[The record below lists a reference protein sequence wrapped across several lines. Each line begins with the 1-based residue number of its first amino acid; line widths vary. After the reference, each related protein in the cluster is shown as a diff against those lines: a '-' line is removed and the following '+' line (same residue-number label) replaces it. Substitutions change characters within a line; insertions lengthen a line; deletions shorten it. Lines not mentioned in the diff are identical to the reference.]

1 LKKDIRSLIEG
12 AIKGELLFDEP
23 LSRHTS
29 LRVGGAADCLA
40 TPTDLSDLRALVSLL
55 VEHGIPYMVLGG
67 GYNLL
72 VKDGGFRGVVI
83 SLLHFRRLERLPGN
97 RLLVEAGIL
106 IRQLLDFCREEG
118 LTGLEFLSWIPGTVG
133 GALSMNAGAHG
144 EAILERL
151 KSLTT
156 IKGGTGTGTV
166 TGTVTLRRRGELSFG
181 YRYLAIDPG
190 EIVLSATFS
199 LSGGSGAQ
207 IERRIEEFLAHRRSA
222 QQVGFPSA
230 GSFFR
235 NPPGNAAWRL
245 IDAAGLRG
253 KRIGGAQVSEVHAN
267 FLVNRGG
274 ATAADFLALARFVK
288 ERVKANSGIELEE
301 EVRIVGE
308 DGAGSEDQGSVKYGD
323 LQ

>member
-1 LKKDIRSLIEG
+1 VIDIRSLIEG

-40 TPTDLSDLRALVSLL
+40 TPTDLSDLRTLVSLL
-55 VEHGIPYMVLGG
+55 VERGIPYMVLGG

-72 VKDGGFRGVVI
+72 VKDGGFRGVAI

-151 KSLTT
+151 ESLTT
-156 IKGGTGTGTV
+156 TKGDK
-166 TGTVTLRRRGELSFG
+166 VTLKRREELSFG
-181 YRYLAIDPG
+181 YRYLAIDLG
-190 EIVLSATFS
+190 EIVVSATFS
-199 LSGGSGAQ
+199 LSEGSAAQ

-245 IDAAGLRG
+245 IDAVGLRG

-288 ERVKANSGIELEE
+288 EKVKADSGIELEE

-308 DGAGSEDQGSVKYGD
+308 DGGAGS
-323 LQ
+323 

>member
-1 LKKDIRSLIEG
+1 MEG

-40 TPTDLSDLRALVSLL
+40 TPIDLSDLRALISLL
-55 VEHGIPYMVLGG
+55 VERGITYMVLGG

-72 VKDGGFRGVVI
+72 VKDGGFRGVAI
-83 SLLHFRRLERLPGN
+83 SLLHFERLERLTGN
-97 RLLVEAGIL
+97 RLLVEAGVL
-106 IRQLLDFCREEG
+106 IRQLLGFCREEG

-151 KSLTT
+151 ESLTT
-156 IKGGTGTGTV
+156 IKWDK
-166 TGTVTLRRRGELSFG
+166 VTLKRREELSFG
-181 YRYLAIDPG
+181 YRHLAIEPG

-199 LSGGSGAQ
+199 LSEEGGAAQ

-308 DGAGSEDQGSVKYGD
+308 DGGVGS
-323 LQ
+323 

>member
-1 LKKDIRSLIEG
+1 MKRDIRPLMKG

-40 TPTDLSDLRALVSLL
+40 TPIDLSDLRALISLL
-55 VEHGIPYMVLGG
+55 VERGIPCMVLGG

-72 VKDGGFRGVVI
+72 VKDGGFRGVAI
-83 SLLHFRRLERLPGN
+83 SLLHFGRLERLPGN
-97 RLLVEAGIL
+97 RLLVEAGAP
-106 IRQLLDFCREEG
+106 IRRLLDFCREEG

-151 KSLTT
+151 ESLTT
-156 IKGGTGTGTV
+156 IKGDK
-166 TGTVTLRRRGELSFG
+166 VTLKQREELSFG

-190 EIVLSATFS
+190 EIVLSATLS
-199 LSGGSGAQ
+199 LSGGSAAQ
-207 IERRIEEFLAHRRSA
+207 IESRIEQFLTYRRSA

-230 GSFFR
+230 GSFFK

-274 ATAADFLALARFVK
+274 ATAADFLALARLIK
-288 ERVKANSGIELEE
+288 EKVKANSGIELEE

-308 DGAGSEDQGSVKYGD
+308 DGGAVSEG
-323 LQ
+323 

>member
-1 LKKDIRSLIEG
+1 VIDIRSLIEG

-40 TPTDLSDLRALVSLL
+40 TPTDLSDLRTLVSLL
-55 VEHGIPYMVLGG
+55 VERGIPYMVLGG

-72 VKDGGFRGVVI
+72 VKDGGFRGVAI

-151 KSLTT
+151 ESLTT
-156 IKGGTGTGTV
+156 TKGDK
-166 TGTVTLRRRGELSFG
+166 VTLKRREELSFG

-199 LSGGSGAQ
+199 LSGGSAAQ

-245 IDAAGLRG
+245 IDAVGLRG

-274 ATAADFLALARFVK
+274 ATAADFLALAQFVK
-288 ERVKANSGIELEE
+288 EKVKANSGIELEE

-308 DGAGSEDQGSVKYGD
+308 DGGAGS
-323 LQ
+323 

>member
-1 LKKDIRSLIEG
+1 MIDIRSLMEG

-29 LRVGGAADCLA
+29 LQVGGAADCLA
-40 TPTDLSDLRALVSLL
+40 TPADLSDLRALVSLL
-55 VEHGIPYMVLGG
+55 ADRDIPCMVIGG

-72 VKDGGFRGVVI
+72 VKDGGFRGVAI

-106 IRQLLDFCREEG
+106 IRQLLGFCREEG

-151 KSLTT
+151 ESLTT
-156 IKGGTGTGTV
+156 IKGGT
-166 TGTVTLRRRGELSFG
+166 VTLRRQKELSFG

-190 EIVLSATFS
+190 EIIVSATFS
-199 LSGGSGAQ
+199 LSGGSAVQ

-253 KRIGGAQVSEVHAN
+253 KRIGGAQVS
-267 FLVNRGG
+267 
-274 ATAADFLALARFVK
+274 
-288 ERVKANSGIELEE
+288 
-301 EVRIVGE
+301 
-308 DGAGSEDQGSVKYGD
+308 
-323 LQ
+323 

>member
-1 LKKDIRSLIEG
+1 MRGCRLKKDIRSLIEG

-40 TPTDLSDLRALVSLL
+40 TPIDLSDLRALISLL
-55 VEHGIPYMVLGG
+55 GAHGIPCMVLGG

-83 SLLHFRRLERLPGN
+83 SLLHFERLERLPGN
-97 RLLVEAGIL
+97 RLLVEAGVL
-106 IRQLLDFCREEG
+106 IRRLLDFCREET

-151 KSLTT
+151 ESLTT
-156 IKGGTGTGTV
+156 IKGDK
-166 TGTVTLRRRGELSFG
+166 VTLKRREELSFG
-181 YRYLAIDPG
+181 YRYLAIDTG
-190 EIVLSATFS
+190 EILLSATFS
-199 LSGGSGAQ
+199 LSEGSAAQ
-207 IERRIEEFLAHRRSA
+207 IESRIEEFLTHRHSA

-245 IDAAGLRG
+245 IDAVGLRG

-274 ATAADFLALARFVK
+274 ATSADFLALARFVK

-308 DGAGSEDQGSVKYGD
+308 DGGVCSEDRGSAKYRD